1 MNDPFSHKSFTVRR
15 KFWQFLGATI
25 HIRSFD
31 GQLIGNAKLKAFK
44 LREAITLFADD
55 ARTIPLLSIKARTIL
70 DFGTVYD
77 VLDLDNKRIGS
88 LKRQGWK
95 SIVSDQWQIWDAD
108 EQVIGEINEDNVA
121 LALVR
126 RFLTNLI
133 PQKFTLTDK
142 SGKVYG
148 NVSQRFNPLIVELD
162 VKLESEIET
171 GIDPRLTMVATLM
184 LAAIEGRQG

>member
-1 MNDPFSHKSFTVRR
+1 MNEAYTHKSFTVRR

-25 HIRSFD
+25 YIRSFD

-55 ARTIPLLSIKARTIL
+55 ARTIPLLSIKARTII

-77 VLDLDNKRIGS
+77 VTDPEGKRIGS

-95 SIVSDQWQIWDAD
+95 SLVSDQWQIWDAN
-108 EQVIGEINEDNVA
+108 EQVVGEINEDSVV
-121 LALVR
+121 LALIR

-133 PQKFTLTDK
+133 PQKFSSYGPLLVQNLRTSP
-142 SGKVYG
+142 SG
-148 NVSQRFNPLIVELD
+148 SIHSSL
-162 VKLESEIET
+162 SS
-171 GIDPRLTMVATLM
+171 M
-184 LAAIEGRQG
+184 

>member
-1 MNDPFSHKSFTVRR
+1 MNNPFAHKSFTVRR

-55 ARTIPLLSIKARTIL
+55 ARTIPLLSIKARTII
-70 DFGTVYD
+70 DFGTIYD
-77 VLDLDNKRIGS
+77 VSDLEGKWIGS

-95 SIVSDQWQIWDAD
+95 SLMSDQWQIWDAQ
-108 EQVIGEINEDNVA
+108 EQVIGEINEDSVA

-133 PQKFTLTDK
+133 PQKFTLTNK

-148 NVSQRFNPLIVELD
+148 DIAQRFNPFIVELN
-162 VKLESEIET
+162 VKLDSEIES
-171 GIDPRLTMVATLM
+171 GIDPRLTMVAALM

>member
-1 MNDPFSHKSFTVRR
+1 MNEAYTHKSFTVRR

-25 HIRSFD
+25 YIRSFD

-55 ARTIPLLSIKARTIL
+55 ARTIPLLSIKARTII

-77 VLDLDNKRIGS
+77 VTDPEGKRIGS

-95 SIVSDQWQIWDAD
+95 SLVSDQWQIWDAS
-108 EQVIGEINEDNVA
+108 EQVVGEINEDSVV
-121 LALVR
+121 LALIR

-133 PQKFTLTDK
+133 PQKFSLTTTT
-142 SGKVYG
+142 GTEFAHVA
-148 NVSQRFNPLIVELD
+148 QRFNPFVVELD
-162 VKLESEIET
+162 VKLNSEIKVD
-171 GIDPRLTMVATLM
+171 IDPRLTMVATLM